1 MCVVMGMCM
10 YECVCLA
17 FLYLMYIYIVCLRA
31 SRRNYVCMYVRTYDC
46 VCVCVCV
53 RARAH
58 LCLCILSPVSK

>member
-46 VCVCVCV
+46 VCVCVC
-53 RARAH
+53 
-58 LCLCILSPVSK
+58 